1 MEGQDLEET
10 MRSLRYSKKDIDK
23 SLAIHGFLNDSS
35 LEYLFEKDGFAHGE
49 RDLRIGLKRIMSRFG
64 DLSLAKN
71 AILAKIIQKNLKADV
86 YFRVH
91 NDIIESGECFS
102 ISQMKIDGRF
112 IVENNL
118 AKGPMIGNLLNEML
132 EHVIKNPS
140 DNEKDRLIEILK
152 NIY

>member
-1 MEGQDLEET
+1 
-10 MRSLRYSKKDIDK
+10 
-23 SLAIHGFLNDSS
+23 
-35 LEYLFEKDGFAHGE
+35 
-49 RDLRIGLKRIMSRFG
+49 
-64 DLSLAKN
+64 
-71 AILAKIIQKNLKADV
+71 
-86 YFRVH
+86 
-91 NDIIESGECFS
+91 
-102 ISQMKIDGRF
+102 MKIDGRF